1 MAISKIKMTD
11 GTIEDIAVSL
21 SNVKNADDLKAIEAL
36 TSTGFLKRTG
46 DNTWAIDANSYQTLI
61 DASHKLDAS
70 LLTGTA
76 SVNTTGNAATATSAT
91 SATNATNA
99 TNASKSTTQSA
110 GDNSTNI
117 ATTAFVTTAI
127 NNAISGISG
136 AMQFKGTV
144 NSSSDLPASH
154 TAGDVYVVA
163 TAGTY
168 AGQTCEVGDMIIG
181 TSASAWTVVQTNI
194 DGAVTGPASAIDSN
208 IAAYDGTTGKVIK
221 DGGIAIGN
229 IIQEGDSRLTDSRN
243 PKTHTHGNI
252 ANTGAIASDTAVAIG
267 DKLVFVDSSDNNKII
282 RSSLAIGS
290 STTTYLRNDGTW
302 AAPAKGTT
310 VVTQSSQPSSPS
322 TGDIWYEII
331 T

>member
-46 DNTWAIDANSYQTLI
+46 DNTWVIDANSYQTLI

-91 SATNATNA
+91 SATNA

-144 NSSSDLPASH
+144 NSSSDLPDSH

-168 AGQTCEVGDMIIG
+168 ASQTCEVGDMIIG

-252 ANTGAIASDTAVAIG
+252 ANTGAIASDTAVASG

-290 STTTYLRNDGTW
+290 NTTTYLRNDGTW
-302 AAPAKGTT
+302 ATPIKGTT
-310 VVTQSSQPSSPS
+310 VVTQSGQPSSPS
-322 TGDIWYEII
+322 TGDIWYEILSS
-331 T
+331 

>member
-61 DASHKLDAS
+61 DVSHKLDAS

-91 SATNATNA
+91 SA

-168 AGQTCEVGDMIIG
+168 ASQICEVGDMIIG

-252 ANTGAIASDTAVAIG
+252 ANTGAIASDTAVASG

-290 STTTYLRNDGTW
+290 STTTYLRNDGIW
-302 AAPAKGTT
+302 ATPTKGTT
-310 VVTQSSQPSSPS
+310 VVTQSGQPSSPS
-322 TGDIWYEII
+322 TGDIWYEILSS
-331 T
+331 